1 MTSKVYILNQQTA
14 GYRDSLRWGL
24 LAGFLLTVSFPL
36 CAEREQSILFGV
48 FPYLPPARLEQIYA
62 PVAADLSEAIG
73 HPVQLRTRPTFS
85 LFRKELENE
94 TYDLV
99 FIQPFAYVESA
110 APHGYRLISRWGQ
123 PIAAL
128 FVTRIDSRVATMSD
142 LSNEIIAA
150 PPIRAA
156 VSLLGR
162 QALLNNHLIP
172 GENVRLTYQN
182 SHDACLRQVL
192 IHKAAACI
200 TAKSPLEV
208 FQAQSGVNFR
218 VVANS
223 QPIPGPAYAVHNR
236 VPEQI
241 RDTLRQRTTQWAQT
255 TRGRAL
261 LNSIKVSG
269 FVSVVDEDYDVV
281 RYILKQS
288 QKTTE

>member
-1 MTSKVYILNQQTA
+1 LTSKVYILNQQTT
-14 GYRDSLRWGL
+14 GYRDCLRWGL

-99 FIQPFAYVESA
+99 FIQPFDYVESA
-110 APHGYRLISRWGQ
+110 APHGYCLISRWEQ
-123 PIAAL
+123 PLTAL
-128 FVTRIDSRVATMSD
+128 FVTRTDSGANSIND
-142 LSNEIIAA
+142 LGNKIIAA
-150 PPIRAA
+150 PPTRAA

-162 QALLNNHLIP
+162 QTLLDHQLVP
-172 GENVRLTYQN
+172 GENVRLTYQS
-182 SHDACLRQVL
+182 SHAACLRQVL
-192 IHKAAACI
+192 IRKAAACI

-223 QPIPGPAYAVHNR
+223 QPIPGPAYAVHDR

-241 RDTLRQRTTQWAQT
+241 RNAFQQRTTHWART
-255 TRGRAL
+255 THGRAL
-261 LNSIKVSG
+261 LNNIKVSG

-281 RYILKQS
+281 RRILKQS
-288 QKTTE
+288 QITTE

>member
-1 MTSKVYILNQQTA
+1 MT
-14 GYRDSLRWGL
+14 GYSYSLRSCTF
-24 LAGFLLTVSFPL
+24 AGFLLTVSFPL
-36 CAEREQSILFGV
+36 CAEHAQSILFGV

-62 PVAADLSEAIG
+62 PVAADFSEAID
-73 HPVQLRTRPTFS
+73 HPVQLRTRPTF
-85 LFRKELENE
+85 LQFRKELENE

-99 FIQPFAYVESA
+99 FIQPFDYVESA

-123 PIAAL
+123 PLTAL
-128 FVTRIDSRVATMSD
+128 FVTRTDSGVKTIND
-142 LSNEIIAA
+142 LGNKTIAA
-150 PPIRAA
+150 PPMRAA
-156 VSLLGR
+156 VSLLG
-162 QALLNNHLIP
+162 QQTLLNHQLIP
-172 GENVRLTYQN
+172 GENTRLTYQN
-182 SHDACLRQVL
+182 SHAACLRQVL

-200 TAKSPLEV
+200 TANSPLEV
-208 FQAQSGVNFR
+208 FQTQSGVNFR
-218 VVANS
+218 IVANS

-241 RDTLRQRTTQWAQT
+241 RNTLQQRTIRWAQT

-281 RYILKQS
+281 RRILKQS